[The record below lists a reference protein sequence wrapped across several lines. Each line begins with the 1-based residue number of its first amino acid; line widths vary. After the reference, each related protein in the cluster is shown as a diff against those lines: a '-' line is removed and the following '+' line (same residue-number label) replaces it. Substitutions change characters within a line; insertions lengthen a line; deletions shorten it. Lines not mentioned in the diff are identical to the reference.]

1 MFLQHQ
7 PVQQHHTSLSAHH
20 ATPRWADHRWQRSE
34 AAATVCL
41 SWVVM
46 LGTISSLPAT
56 LKGHYGPLTW
66 GFSHNAE
73 KLEGAQGTLA
83 PWTQMDS
90 GPRWTCLA
98 FVCLCLMQPPSPMMP
113 SSLPR
118 PPSVWM
124 CLSRHSTRTGRCVVC
139 SPGSGFR
146 NLAGVW
152 AWRDKWGYTVGLS
165 QGAVKELC
173 TCTPNLLK

>member
-20 ATPRWADHRWQRSE
+20 ATPRWADHRWQQSE
-34 AAATVCL
+34 AATTVCL

-46 LGTISSLPAT
+46 VGTISSLPAT

-66 GFSHNAE
+66 EFSHNAE
-73 KLEGAQGTLA
+73 KLQGAQRTLA

-113 SSLPR
+113 SSLSR
-118 PPSVWM
+118 SPSVWM
-124 CLSRHSTRTGRCVVC
+124 CLGGHSHQDRMLCG
-139 SPGSGFR
+139 
-146 NLAGVW
+146 
-152 AWRDKWGYTVGLS
+152 
-165 QGAVKELC
+165 GAVLALASGILQESGHGETGGGTQWVSPKEHERALHVH
-173 TCTPNLLK
+173 PQFA